1 MQANT
6 SNPTHIMDFDY
17 YSHNIKVISLH
28 ALMFSNNKQIK
39 KDFYSEFEDILEKD
53 SKIPSFIYKQYSK
66 IVYPHFLKKNL
77 NYLKKYLNFT
87 QIECDVFVF
96 FHYAN
101 KGCFPLHQGYSNNLA
116 RKIIEKIF
124 NHPVKDINKA
134 LGDNSILYKL
144 DILSFYDSDAFG
156 VDVNN
161 LENIFIQDISKS
173 MLFKEFAYFLPKARL
188 KLNDFDY
195 IQEKVNDII
204 TLLKYK
210 QKGNI
215 FIYGKAGVGKNELS
229 ALMAKELNREIL
241 CVKAKISQK
250 NSNRISNFYALQKI
264 VNPKK
269 QMILFDECEDSF
281 CYNSLAE
288 KIRINKILDENKA
301 ICIFLS
307 NSNDMDEAYLRRFDV
322 ILELESM
329 PKEKKIQN
337 IQNLFDKQRLKI
349 DETIIES
356 IASHPE
362 LSQGVI
368 LKCAQNARI
377 FKNKSQEIFLR
388 LINEN
393 LKARSLEPISIQKT
407 SKKYDLNLIES
418 DLNLKELI
426 KNIDKN
432 SSLRILS
439 YGIAGSGKSEFAK
452 EMAKSL
458 NKTLHSYKLS
468 DILDP
473 YVGNNEKN
481 IARIFKQASNDN
493 AILQLD
499 EIDALIS
506 NRENASKNW
515 ERSLVN
521 EMLMQ
526 MENFE
531 GIFIASTN
539 HLKSLDQASIRRFDL
554 KVEFK
559 ALKQEKLLKAFEF
572 FAKEL
577 KLNYDKKQIANKLL
591 KLQNIC
597 LGDFALI
604 LRQDKIFKIKNI
616 DEFLEKLEKES
627 KLKSDDEKINMG
639 FL

>member
-124 NHPVKDINKA
+124 NHPIKDINKA

-173 MLFKEFAYFLPKARL
+173 MLFKEFAYFLPKTRL

-229 ALMAKELNREIL
+229 ALIAKELNREIL

-368 LKCAQNARI
+368 LKCAQNAKI

>member
-1 MQANT
+1 MQVNT
-6 SNPTHIMDFDY
+6 SNPTHVMDFDY
-17 YSHNIKVISLH
+17 YSHNIKVISLY

-66 IVYPHFLKKNL
+66 FVYPHFLKKNL

-124 NHPVKDINKA
+124 NHPIKDINKA

-215 FIYGKAGVGKNELS
+215 FIYGKVGVGKNELS
-229 ALMAKELNREIL
+229 ALIAKELNREIL

-393 LKARSLEPISIQKT
+393 LKARSLKPISIEKT

-506 NRENASKNW
+506 DRENASKNW

-521 EMLMQ
+521 EMLIQ

>member
-1 MQANT
+1 M
-6 SNPTHIMDFDY
+6 
-17 YSHNIKVISLH
+17 
-28 ALMFSNNKQIK
+28 
-39 KDFYSEFEDILEKD
+39 
-53 SKIPSFIYKQYSK
+53 
-66 IVYPHFLKKNL
+66 
-77 NYLKKYLNFT
+77 
-87 QIECDVFVF
+87 
-96 FHYAN
+96 
-101 KGCFPLHQGYSNNLA
+101 
-116 RKIIEKIF
+116 
-124 NHPVKDINKA
+124 
-134 LGDNSILYKL
+134 
-144 DILSFYDSDAFG
+144 
-156 VDVNN
+156 
-161 LENIFIQDISKS
+161 
-173 MLFKEFAYFLPKARL
+173 
-188 KLNDFDY
+188 
-195 IQEKVNDII
+195 
-204 TLLKYK
+204 
-210 QKGNI
+210 
-215 FIYGKAGVGKNELS
+215 
-229 ALMAKELNREIL
+229 
-241 CVKAKISQK
+241 
-250 NSNRISNFYALQKI
+250 
-264 VNPKK
+264 
-269 QMILFDECEDSF
+269 
-281 CYNSLAE
+281 
-288 KIRINKILDENKA
+288 
-301 ICIFLS
+301 
-307 NSNDMDEAYLRRFDV
+307 
-322 ILELESM
+322 
-329 PKEKKIQN
+329 
-337 IQNLFDKQRLKI
+337 
-349 DETIIES
+349 
-356 IASHPE
+356 
-362 LSQGVI
+362 
-368 LKCAQNARI
+368 
-377 FKNKSQEIFLR
+377 
-388 LINEN
+388 INEN
-393 LKARSLEPISIQKT
+393 LKARSLKPISIEKT

-432 SSLRILS
+432 SNLRILS

-481 IARIFKQASNDN
+481 IARIFKQASNNN

-506 NRENASKNW
+506 DRENASKNW
-515 ERSLVN
+515 ERNLVN

-616 DEFLEKLEKES
+616 DKFLEKLEKES